1 MSIKIMFVWY
11 VTTHGI
17 EEGINVSENPAA
29 SIFTLKSP
37 TLKMEASGSPQTSIP
52 NYQTIQHHT
61 HEYRSLRIFNMCFE
75 PLFLY
80 NSVGFLRV

>member
-1 MSIKIMFVWY
+1 MFVWY

-17 EEGINVSENPAA
+17 EEGINVSEDPAA
-29 SIFTLKSP
+29 SIFTLKS
-37 TLKMEASGSPQTSIP
+37 TNLRMETAGSPKTSIL
-52 NYQTIQHHT
+52 NYQPIQHHT
-61 HEYRSLRIFNMCFE
+61 HEYRSLRIFNMCFQ